1 MKIRYTP
8 FSERMVIDQPVK
20 GMDFANDMIQTYFM
34 MSLRYRECY
43 YTQRPQ
49 GNTVYFMNY
58 PEASLLFYFAA
69 GMRSY
74 RVNGFRIEKEE
85 RRKAWIYMLPLIQS
99 LRAYDFGREEGTKQL
114 EEDFLDHMLDMEEVL
129 SGTLVPFHFILSPLP
144 TECFP
149 VCQEVRLF
157 NRCAVEHAEKNY
169 LLVTK
174 NDIRQAEMPTA
185 VYNKLSEIFWVP
197 PDNRHKGWMF
207 EYYTGI
213 MENEGRKR
221 KNYRVIHRPT
231 DLPDKDGRC
240 TYGQLSKEV
249 MALLDENG

>member
-20 GMDFANDMIQTYFM
+20 GLDFANDMIQMYFM

-43 YTQRPQ
+43 YKQRPQ

-99 LRAYDFGREEGTKQL
+99 LRAYDFGRKEGTKQL
-114 EEDFLDHMLDMEEVL
+114 EDDFLDHMLDMEEVL
-129 SGTLVPFHFILSPLP
+129 SGTLVPFHFILSSLP
-144 TECFP
+144 KECFP

-157 NRCAVEHAEKNY
+157 NRCAVEHAEKKLFTGN
-169 LLVTK
+169 K
-174 NDIRQAEMPTA
+174 KMISGRQRCRRRFII
-185 VYNKLSEIFWVP
+185 NFLRFSGCRRI
-197 PDNRHKGWMF
+197 
-207 EYYTGI
+207 
-213 MENEGRKR
+213 
-221 KNYRVIHRPT
+221 T
-231 DLPDKDGRC
+231 DTKDGC
-240 TYGQLSKEV
+240 LNITQALWKTKAGKEKTI
-249 MALLDENG
+249 G

>member
-20 GMDFANDMIQTYFM
+20 GMDFANNMIQTYFM

-43 YTQRPQ
+43 YKQRPQ

-99 LRAYDFGREEGTKQL
+99 LRAYDFGRKEGTKQL
-114 EEDFLDHMLDMEEVL
+114 SGSYAGYGRGPVRSIGAISFHSFLFTEGMFSCL
-129 SGTLVPFHFILSPLP
+129 SGGP
-144 TECFP
+144 TF
-149 VCQEVRLF
+149 
-157 NRCAVEHAEKNY
+157 
-169 LLVTK
+169 
-174 NDIRQAEMPTA
+174 
-185 VYNKLSEIFWVP
+185 
-197 PDNRHKGWMF
+197 
-207 EYYTGI
+207 
-213 MENEGRKR
+213 
-221 KNYRVIHRPT
+221 
-231 DLPDKDGRC
+231 
-240 TYGQLSKEV
+240 
-249 MALLDENG
+249 

>member
-43 YTQRPQ
+43 YKQRPQ

-99 LRAYDFGREEGTKQL
+99 LRAYDFGRKEGTKQL
-114 EEDFLDHMLDMEEVL
+114 EEDC
-129 SGTLVPFHFILSPLP
+129 HFISFFPLYRRNV
-144 TECFP
+144 FLF
-149 VCQEVRLF
+149 VRRSGFLI
-157 NRCAVEHAEKNY
+157 V
-169 LLVTK
+169 V
-174 NDIRQAEMPTA
+174 
-185 VYNKLSEIFWVP
+185 
-197 PDNRHKGWMF
+197 
-207 EYYTGI
+207 
-213 MENEGRKR
+213 
-221 KNYRVIHRPT
+221 
-231 DLPDKDGRC
+231 
-240 TYGQLSKEV
+240 QLNMLKKIIYW
-249 MALLDENG
+249 